1 MGRAGRKDSEGAEA
15 RIDYDPDQAPDP
27 KAWLE
32 LDEGERIDAVRVWRR
47 RKGVE
52 VPNERVYAAMLATV
66 ETQVALGDE
75 LPVAETVERLQRE
88 GFSRREAVHAVSTVL
103 AETMYDAFYGENPGA
118 DPQGAYFDE
127 LRRLTPESWRAR
139 FDDEP
144 IFPLM

>member
-1 MGRAGRKDSEGAEA
+1 MARAGRDDPGESLL
-15 RIDYDPDQAPDP
+15 DYDPDRAPDP
-27 KAWLE
+27 AAWLD
-32 LDEGERIDAVRVWRR
+32 LDEDERIHAVQAWRR

-52 VPNERVYAAMLATV
+52 LPNERVYAGMLATV

-88 GFSRREAVHAVSTVL
+88 GFSRQEAVHAVSTVL
-103 AETMYDAFYGENPGA
+103 AETMYDAFYGEEPGV
-118 DPQGAYFDE
+118 DPQEAYFAE

-144 IFPLM
+144 LFPLM

>member
-1 MGRAGRKDSEGAEA
+1 MGRAGRNDPEDVEA
-15 RIDYDPDQAPDP
+15 LIDYDPDRAPDP

-75 LPVAETVERLQRE
+75 LPVAETVDRLQRE
-88 GFSRREAVHAVSTVL
+88 GFDRKEAVHAVSTVL
-103 AETMYDAFYGENPGA
+103 AETMYDAFYEEGPGV
-118 DPQGAYFDE
+118 DPQEAYFAE

-139 FDDEP
+139 FDDEST
-144 IFPLM
+144 FPVM

>member
-1 MGRAGRKDSEGAEA
+1 MAGTGRDDPAEA
-15 RIDYDPDQAPDP
+15 LIDYDPDRTPDP
-27 KAWLE
+27 AAWLD
-32 LDEGERIDAVRVWRR
+32 LDEDARTHAVQAWCRR
-47 RKGVE
+47 QGVE
-52 VPNERVYAAMLATV
+52 LSNERVYAAMLATV
-66 ETQVALGDE
+66 ETQVAMGDE
-75 LPVAETVERLQRE
+75 LPVAETVERLRRE

-103 AETMYDAFYGENPGA
+103 AETMYDAFYGEEPGA